1 METAE
6 IKRTPLYTAHTQ
18 LNARMMP
25 FGGYDM
31 PVQYT
36 SIVAEHLAVRSAAGL
51 FDVSHMGE
59 FFVEGPEAFD
69 FLQHLVSNDISKL
82 YDGKALYTVMCNTS
96 GGIVDDLLVY
106 RFNEQKYMLVVN
118 ASNIK
123 KDWKWIQSVC
133 NHDVTLSNHSE
144 DIALLAIQGP
154 ASHGILQKLTD
165 IPLSEIKYYHF
176 VEASPSSFMNMDRVL
191 LSHTGYTGEPG
202 FEIYCKTVD
211 AKTIWDALLEAGAP
225 EGLLPAGL
233 GARDTLRL
241 EAGYCLY
248 GNDLTDDT
256 SPYAAGLGWITKP
269 DKGEFVGRDA
279 LLRIKA
285 NSPEKK
291 LIGFIIEEKGIAR
304 SGYPILDHAGNEIG
318 TVTSGSQSPVLKRGI
333 GLGYVNN
340 KPDFTTPG
348 NTLFVSVRS
357 KRLEV
362 RIAKPPF
369 HKQ

>member
-6 IKRTPLYTAHTQ
+6 IKRTPLYTSHIQ

-36 SIVAEHLAVRSAAGL
+36 GIVAEHHAVRSAAGL

-59 FFVEGPEAFD
+59 FLVEGPDSFN
-69 FLQHLVSNDISKL
+69 FLQYLVSNDISKL
-82 YDGKALYTVMCNTS
+82 YDGKALYTVMCNES

-106 RFNEQKYMLVVN
+106 RINEQKYMLVVN
-118 ASNIK
+118 ASNIS
-123 KDWKWIQSVC
+123 KDWNWIGSV
-133 NHDVTLSNHSE
+133 NKHNVKITNISDDV
-144 DIALLAIQGP
+144 ALLAIQGP
-154 ASHGILQKLTD
+154 ASHSILQKLTD
-165 IPLSEIKYYHF
+165 LPLSDIKYYHF
-176 VEASPSSFMNMDRVL
+176 AEAPSSSFMNLDNVL

-202 FEIYCKTVD
+202 FEIYCKSED
-211 AKTIWDALLEAGAP
+211 AQSIWNALLDHGKE
-225 EGLLPAGL
+225 EGLVPAGL

-248 GNDLTDDT
+248 GNDLTDET

-279 LLRIKA
+279 LLKIKA
-285 NSPEKK
+285 NTPEKK
-291 LIGFIIEEKGIAR
+291 LIGFIIDERGIPR
-304 SGYPILDHAGNEIG
+304 SGYTLLNESEEEIG
-318 TVTSGSQSPVLKRGI
+318 VVTSGSQSPILKKGV
-333 GLGYVNN
+333 GMGYVTND
-340 KPDFTTPG
+340 PAYTTPG
-348 NTLFVSVRS
+348 HKILVSVRS
-357 KRLEV
+357 KRIEA

-369 HKQ
+369 HK